1 MYHSARSAGTGAAA
15 EERQDRRRRPAR
27 AATLGPA
34 MAAPEPHSAA
44 HSASHSGARS
54 VPPFTAAYSTVGG
67 AAGST
72 AEGGWLPPS
81 RDRSATL
88 GTFVGVFRPT
98 LLTIIGLVLYLREG
112 WVVGNAG
119 LLGGLALLTLT
130 FAITGTTALSFS
142 AITTNIRIGAGGAF
156 ALVSQSLGLEAG
168 GAIGI
173 PLFLAQALSVAFY
186 MYGFTEGWLSIFPDH
201 ERALVLLGVYV
212 GGFGL
217 SLASERL
224 ALRSQSIV
232 MVGVVV
238 AVASMF
244 AGVFTAPTLHVPE
257 LVGDFA
263 DGDFWALFAVFFP
276 AGTGIMVGASLSGKL
291 RDPRRSIPRGI
302 LSAWAVALA
311 IYGLSLLWYAV
322 VATPAELRAEPMIA
336 MQRAAWGPGVLIG
349 LMSSCF
355 SAMLGS
361 LVAAPNV
368 LAALARHRLVPASR
382 YLAKQSGSGTAR
394 IAAAVTA
401 AIVAAALVLG
411 DLNRVAGM
419 ITMFFLITYATINLV
434 VLIEQRLD
442 LISFRPTLQVSPLV
456 PLFGASASVFAMVVT
471 NPTFGLIALT
481 VVVALY
487 AVLSR
492 QSLDTPWETVRSGLV
507 MAIADWVA
515 KATQRL
521 SGPQYRAWK
530 PDLLLPVAPGD
541 VAAGEYRILR
551 ELVRPRGTVQVL
563 GVFPEGQRAEPPAG
577 LAPVIR
583 DLKAEGLVARYAAI
597 EAGSLIAGARIGAAV
612 LGGAFFRPNIVFVE
626 AQGRSEAEIQ
636 ALLDL
641 ACAEDI
647 GFCLLVPGPEGGF
660 GLKREINLWIRDQSP
675 NWRLGLQLA
684 NLDLALLLGHQLR
697 RNWGGKL
704 RLLSVIADP
713 ANLPAGGH
721 YLRRMIDEARLPEST
736 EVWIE
741 AGNFAALRS
750 AAPAADIHILGIPE
764 RIDLA
769 ALEAIRDGVGATCL
783 FVHDSSWESALA

>member
-1 MYHSARSAGTGAAA
+1 MSAP
-15 EERQDRRRRPAR
+15 PAQ
-27 AATLGPA
+27 
-34 MAAPEPHSAA
+34 
-44 HSASHSGARS
+44 SASSS
-54 VPPFTAAYSTVGG
+54 SML
-67 AAGST
+67 

-112 WVVGNAG
+112 WVLGNAG
-119 LLGGLALLTLT
+119 LLGGAALLALT

-186 MYGFTEGWLSIFPDH
+186 MYGFTEGWLAIFPDH
-201 ERALVLLGVYV
+201 DRTLVLWAVYA

-217 SLASERL
+217 SLTSERL

-238 AVASMF
+238 AVVSML
-244 AGVFTAPTLHVPE
+244 AGTFTATTLHTPV
-257 LVGDFA
+257 LLGKFA

-302 LSAWAVALA
+302 LSAWAVAFA
-311 IYGLSLLWYAV
+311 IYGLTMLWYAV
-322 VATPAELRAEPMIA
+322 IASPIELRSDPMIA
-336 MQRAAWGPGVLIG
+336 LHRAAWGPGVLIG

-361 LVAAPNV
+361 VVAAPNV
-368 LAALARHRLVPASR
+368 LAALARHKLVPASK
-382 YLAKQSGSGTAR
+382 YLSRQSGSGTAR
-394 IAAAVTA
+394 IAAGVTA
-401 AIVAAALVLG
+401 GIVAVALLLG

-442 LISFRPTLQVSPLV
+442 LISFRPTLRISPLV

-471 NPTFGLIALT
+471 NPTFGLVALT

-492 QSLDTPWETVRSGLV
+492 RNLDTPWETVRSGLV

-541 VAAGEYRILR
+541 GAHGEYRLLR
-551 ELVRPRGTVQVL
+551 DLVRPRGTVQVL

-577 LAPVIR
+577 LAPVIH

-597 EAGSLIAGARIGAAV
+597 EAPALIQGARTGAAV
-612 LGGAFFRPNIVFVE
+612 LGGAFFRPNIVFVHAE
-626 AQGRSEAEIQ
+626 GRAEGEIQ
-636 ALLDL
+636 SLLDL

-647 GFCLLVPGPEGGF
+647 GFALLVPGPEGGF
-660 GLKREINLWIRDQSP
+660 GHQRQVNLWIRDQSP

-684 NLDLALLLGHQLR
+684 NLDLALLLGIQLR
-697 RNWGGKL
+697 RNWGGQL
-704 RLLSVIADP
+704 RLLSVIAHEDNI
-713 ANLPAGGH
+713 AAGRH
-721 YLRRMIDEARLPEST
+721 YLRRMIEEARLPEST

-764 RIDLA
+764 RVDLA
-769 ALEAIRDGVGATCL
+769 ALRSIVDGVGATCL

>member
-1 MYHSARSAGTGAAA
+1 MYHRARAPGTGRTPASPG
-15 EERQDRRRRPAR
+15 RRGVS
-27 AATLGPA
+27 TLGPA
-34 MAAPEPHSAA
+34 MASLEPAP
-44 HSASHSGARS
+44 SASHSGS
-54 VPPFTAAYSTVGG
+54 H
-67 AAGST
+67 AGSASHSGSPAAAASAT
-72 AEGGWLPPS
+72 LAGSAVGEVGGWLPPS

-119 LLGGLALLTLT
+119 LLGGAALLTLT

-186 MYGFTEGWLSIFPDH
+186 MYGFSEGWLSIFPDH
-201 ERALVLLGVYV
+201 DRTLVLWGVYA

-232 MVGVVV
+232 MIGVAV

-244 AGVFTAPTLHVPE
+244 AGVFTAPTLHAPT
-257 LVGDFA
+257 LLGTFA

-311 IYGLSLLWYAV
+311 IYALSMLWYAV
-322 VATPAELRAEPMIA
+322 IATPIELRADPMIA
-336 MQRAAWGPGVLIG
+336 LHRAAWGPGVLIG

-382 YLAKQSGSGTAR
+382 YLARESGSGNAR
-394 IAAAVTA
+394 IATGLTA
-401 AIVAAALVLG
+401 AIVAAALLLG

-442 LISFRPTLQVSPLV
+442 LISFRPTLRVSPLV

-471 NPTFGLIALT
+471 NPTFGLVALT

-492 QSLDTPWETVRSGLV
+492 RSLETPWETVRSGLV

-541 VAAGEYRILR
+541 AAAGEYRLLR

-563 GVFPEGQRAEPPAG
+563 GIFPEGQRAEPPAG

-597 EAGSLIAGARIGAAV
+597 EAGGLLAGARIGAAV
-612 LGGAFFRPNIVFVE
+612 LGGAFSRPNIVFVH

-636 ALLDL
+636 GLLDL

-647 GFCLLVPGPEGGF
+647 GFALLVPGPEGGF
-660 GLKREINLWIRDQSP
+660 GHQRIINLWIRDQSP

-697 RNWGGKL
+697 RNWGGQL

-713 ANLPAGGH
+713 QNLPAGRH
-721 YLRRMIDEARLPEST
+721 YLQRMIEEARLPEST

-741 AGNFAALRS
+741 AGHFAALRS
-750 AAPAADIHILGIPE
+750 TAPSADIHILGIPE
-764 RIDLA
+764 RVDLA